1 MQQKKLVT
9 ANNYLITD
17 LSATK
22 KAASRQIFALLE
34 S

>member
-17 LSATK
+17 LSETK
-22 KAASRQIFALLE
+22 KAASRLILIF
-34 S
+34 